1 MAQDTISIQEI
12 ELIAS
17 KGEELVGL
25 EFTSE
30 DLQAREDYPVLQV
43 LFSGNAVLDIKS
55 DEENVAAAE
64 LLKKIKAAH
73 ADISAHRDIEAA
85 PLREYVR
92 QAKADLLA
100 FENGYNTP
108 LKCLEN
114 AESALKR
121 GVGIFL
127 DARQRE
133 QARLAAEDRQ
143 RRQQQAM
150 EAAKTREVAVQTGDA
165 ELFQT
170 ADELE
175 AQAAAKAPVQTH
187 TPIAGVS
194 LRVTWEAVIDD
205 ISKVPE
211 QYIQRTVPAAQMK
224 VLHSIAKAVKK
235 EGPAENIP
243 GVSFVRKTSVAS
255 SAAR

>member
-1 MAQDTISIQEI
+1 MTQDTITIQEI
-12 ELIAS
+12 ELIAT

-25 EFTSE
+25 EMASE
-30 DLQAREDYPVLQV
+30 DLQAREDYPVLQA
-43 LFSGNAVLDIKS
+43 LFAGNAVLDIKT

-64 LLKKIKAAH
+64 LLKKIKAAA

-92 QAKADLLA
+92 QAKTDLQT

-108 LKCLEN
+108 LQCLAN
-114 AESALKR
+114 AEAALKR

-133 QARLAAEDRQ
+133 QARLLDEDRR

-150 EAAKTREVAVQTGDA
+150 EAAKTREIAVETGDA

-175 AQAAAKAPVQTH
+175 AQSAARAPVQTH
-187 TPIAGVS
+187 TKVSGVS
-194 LRVTWEAVIDD
+194 LKVTWEAVITD
-205 ISKVPE
+205 IAKVPD

-235 EGPAENIP
+235 EGPAESIP

-255 SAAR
+255 KAAS